1 MSQDKRHLKLLAD
14 EPGRVEET
22 HATAAG
28 CEDVSED
35 MSDAPGL
42 QADACGFLQVGDLA
56 KVTGKTVRAIHL
68 YESLGLIEPAKRS
81 KGGYRLFSSDTKSRV
96 RWISKLQSL
105 GLSLSEIQGIAE
117 RRKSSGSARS
127 ASSDLLVVYAAKLSE
142 VRERLAEYKA
152 LEQELVA
159 SVDFLKACEHACV
172 GEPHVSGCAQCE
184 RRQEEPGRVP
194 DLVSGA
200 QA

>member
-1 MSQDKRHLKLLAD
+1 MSSDKRHLKLLA
-14 EPGRVEET
+14 EE
-22 HATAAG
+22 APVASELASAAG
-28 CEDVSED
+28 G
-35 MSDAPGL
+35 APS
-42 QADACGFLQVGDLA
+42 ADLAEIDHTEFQHTGEYLQVGDLA
-56 KVTGKTVRAIHL
+56 KVTSKTVRAIHL

-81 KGGYRLFSSDTKSRV
+81 KGGYRLFSPETQSRV

-117 RRKSSGSARS
+117 RRKTLGDARR
-127 ASSDLLVVYAAKLSE
+127 ASSDLLGVYEAKLGE
-142 VRERLAEYKA
+142 VRERLAEYLA

-159 SVDFLKACEHACV
+159 SVNFLKACEHACV

-184 RRQEEPGRVP
+184 RHQEESGRVP

>member
-1 MSQDKRHLKLLAD
+1 MSQDKHHLKLLFK
-14 EPGRVEET
+14 EPSS
-22 HATAAG
+22 AA
-28 CEDVSED
+28 
-35 MSDAPGL
+35 DAPGNEE
-42 QADACGFLQVGDLA
+42 ACEVQNSGGAAVVGFLQVGDLA

-68 YESLGLIEPAKRS
+68 YESLGLLESAKRS
-81 KGGYRLFSSDTKSRV
+81 KGGYRLFSADTQSRV

-117 RRKSSGSARS
+117 RRKMSGSARS
-127 ASSDLLVVYAAKLSE
+127 ASSDLLLVYEAKLRE
-142 VRERLAEYKA
+142 VRERLAEYQS
-152 LEQELVA
+152 LEHELVA
-159 SVDFLKACEHACV
+159 SVDFLKACQHVCV
-172 GEPHVSGCAQCE
+172 GEPQVSGCAQCE

>member
-1 MSQDKRHLKLLAD
+1 MSQDKRHLKLLVD
-14 EPGRVEET
+14 EPCSVVE
-22 HATAAG
+22 ATALG
-28 CEDVSED
+28 
-35 MSDAPGL
+35 DAPG
-42 QADACGFLQVGDLA
+42 AASHGDVCDGAEDAGEFLQVGDLA

-81 KGGYRLFSSDTKSRV
+81 KGGYRLFSPDTQSRV

-127 ASSDLLVVYAAKLSE
+127 ASSDLLVVYEAKLRE
-142 VRERLAEYKA
+142 VRERLAEYQA

-159 SVDFLKACEHACV
+159 SVDFLEACQHACV
-172 GEPHVSGCAQCE
+172 GEPHVSGCSQCE

>member
-1 MSQDKRHLKLLAD
+1 MSQDKRHLKLLAG
-14 EPGRVEET
+14 EPSCAED
-22 HATAAG
+22 AQAAVAD
-28 CEDVSED
+28 CEDVGE
-35 MSDAPGL
+35 GT
-42 QADACGFLQVGDLA
+42 QACGPHADGGGFLQVGDLA

-81 KGGYRLFSSDTKSRV
+81 KGGYRLFSTDTQSRV

-127 ASSDLLVVYAAKLSE
+127 ASSDLLVVYSAKLRE
-142 VRERLAEYKA
+142 VRERLTEYQA

-159 SVDFLKACEHACV
+159 SVDFLEACQHACV
-172 GEPHVSGCAQCE
+172 GEPHVSGCSQCE